1 MIIIPILFFKNNIE
15 LFKNNKKKNKNKKIT
30 LKKNNNN
37 KYELIY
43 ENSTI
48 NIILNANTIDNISM
62 FFQSTPNKKIA
73 NNMIFKN
80 INTKHYQYHNGKNS
94 YNIFINFSN
103 NNIKIIENEY
113 DKIFK
118 IKITDNNFKIY
129 QNKLYIGE
137 INNSTNNIKLSI
149 DSDDKLIQFPIFISI
164 IIYVEIKKND
174 KKDLDAFFKKIK
186 TKK

>member
-1 MIIIPILFFKNNIE
+1 
-15 LFKNNKKKNKNKKIT
+15 
-30 LKKNNNN
+30 
-37 KYELIY
+37 
-43 ENSTI
+43 
-48 NIILNANTIDNISM
+48 
-62 FFQSTPNKKIA
+62 
-73 NNMIFKN
+73 MIFKN

-118 IKITDNNFKIY
+118 IKISDNNFKIY

-149 DSDDKLIQFPIFISI
+149 DSDLKLFILTSLAFKSN
-164 IIYVEIKKND
+164 IKLNNP
-174 KKDLDAFFKKIK
+174 KKVLFI
-186 TKK
+186 